1 MDQLITLLIYIVIFA
16 IFAYGLYWV
25 CVNFSLPQPVMWIC
39 GALLLIIIL
48 YFLARQIGAPSYSIV
63 PLRR

>member
-25 CVNFSLPQPVMWIC
+25 CVKFSLPQPVMWIC

-48 YFLARQIGAPSYSIV
+48 YFLARQLGAPGYSIV